1 MGVLNLIYGCP
12 KLTKSGTMKNRM
24 DTITDL
30 NRCSNAVQCLAIAP
44 ARYVPDLEEDARAGL
59 LERPRSLPPKYFYD
73 ARGAD
78 LFNRIC
84 ETPEYYPTRTEDAL
98 LQENS
103 DDIIALTRPDYLI
116 ELGSGSSKKTAN
128 LFDACEQQGRSC
140 VYAPFDICEPALIA
154 AAGKLQDDY
163 RWLVVSPLLGD
174 YHAGLGNLPRYPG
187 ARMFLF
193 LGGTIGNFTPPE
205 ARSFI
210 GDIHN
215 CMEPGDFLLLGADRV
230 KDPAVLHAAY
240 NDVQGITALFN
251 LNVLRVLNREL
262 DADFRTDNFA
272 HLAVYN
278 NELNRIEMYLV
289 SRLSQEITLG
299 KLGESIG
306 VEPGERIL
314 TELSYK
320 FCFDELE
327 TLLEEFGLNVIRH
340 FEPDN
345 RYFSLVLA
353 QRE

>member
-1 MGVLNLIYGCP
+1 
-12 KLTKSGTMKNRM
+12 M

-30 NRCSNAVQCLAIAP
+30 GRYSRAIQCLAIAP
-44 ARYVPDLEEDARAGL
+44 ARYVPDLVEDARAGL

-98 LQENS
+98 LQEHS
-103 DDIIALTRPDYLI
+103 DDIIALTRPGYLI

-128 LFDACEQQGRSC
+128 LFDACEKQDLSC
-140 VYAPFDICEPALIA
+140 VYAPFDICKPVLIEA
-154 AAGKLQDDY
+154 ADKLQDTY
-163 RWLVVSPLLGD
+163 KWLDVRPLLGD
-174 YHAGLGNLPRYPG
+174 YHAGLGNMPHYRG
-187 ARMFLF
+187 CKTFLF

-210 GDIHN
+210 CDIRN
-215 CMEPGDFLLLGADRV
+215 CMDPGDFLLLGADRI
-230 KDPAVLHAAY
+230 KDPAVLNAAY
-240 NDVQGITALFN
+240 NDAQGITALFN

-262 DADFRTDNFA
+262 DADFSTDSFV
-272 HLAVYN
+272 HSAVYN
-278 NELNRIEMYLV
+278 NELNRIEMYLI
-289 SRLSQEITLG
+289 SRCSQEITLG
-299 KLGESIG
+299 KLGMSIRVES
-306 VEPGERIL
+306 GEKIL

-320 FCFDELE
+320 FYFDELE
-327 TLLEEFGLNVIRH
+327 TLLEECGLKVVRH